1 MDEALRNLTMIL
13 WAYCAVNSSKPVEA
27 KVVMINEETP
37 PVQETFVYGAAQ
49 TSSGK
54 ENVFEIEQP
63 DGASNPLGNPI
74 AETGHD
80 ESSEKSAGADTLAV
94 PSQPKKNVSKLIA
107 DDEVGEN
114 LGSGQIPLPENG
126 KIENELYQQG
136 DDIVDVQAFPI
147 DDVNEVTTPNT
158 QPAIVT
164 Q

>member
-13 WAYCAVNSSKPVEA
+13 WAYCAVNSPKPVEA
-27 KVVMINEETP
+27 KMVTINEEVP
-37 PVQETFVYGAAQ
+37 PAQETVVYGAAQ
-49 TSSGK
+49 TPSGK
-54 ENVFEIEQP
+54 ENVFEVEQP
-63 DGASNPLGNPI
+63 DGAPNPLGNPI
-74 AETGHD
+74 AETGSD
-80 ESSEKSAGADTLAV
+80 DNFGKAVGANMPAL

-107 DDEVGEN
+107 NDEVGEA
-114 LGSGQIPLPENG
+114 LGPGQIPLPENG

-147 DDVNEVTTPNT
+147 KDVNEVTTPNT